1 MKLSGWTDPLL
12 SGVLLCANTVAGI
25 QLDLSNDASIK
36 QAASTIAHNMLGYY
50 VGNQSGQVP
59 GLLPPPYY
67 WWEAGAM
74 FGSLLDYWY
83 YTGDSTYNDIT
94 EQALLF
100 QVGPDNNYEPTNRTQ
115 DLGNDDQAFWGMAA
129 MSAAELKFQNP
140 SDKQPQWLA
149 LAQAVFNRQAV
160 RWDTQT
166 CGGGLRWQIFSFNKG
181 YNYKN
186 SISNGCF
193 INIGARLGA
202 YTGNQTY
209 FDWVEKVW
217 DWMVEIDLIS
227 PSFQVFDGTD
237 VNINCTQLDHI
248 QWSYNGGVLLLA
260 AATMWNQTTG
270 DTQSKW
276 GARVSGLLKENMVFF
291 NNGTIMYEVA
301 CEPNGNCNVDQLSFK
316 AYLSRWMAATTKV
329 APWTSDQILPL
340 LASSAQAAA
349 QSCSGGNDGN
359 VCGTKWTQAGWDG
372 TFGVGQQMSALEV
385 IQSNLIKKVAGP
397 VSNSTGGTSKGNP
410 SAGTGTT
417 VHVEPP
423 HAITTGDKAGAGVL
437 TAVVIVSLLGGGYW
451 MSID

>member
-1 MKLSGWTDPLL
+1 MKLSGWTNPLL

-25 QLDLSNDASIK
+25 QLDLSSDDSIK
-36 QAASTIAHNMLGYY
+36 QAASTIAHNMLTYY

-140 SDKQPQWLA
+140 DDKQPQWLA

-160 RWDTQT
+160 RWDTET

-237 VNINCTQLDHI
+237 VTINCTQLDHI

-260 AATMWNQTTG
+260 AATMWNQVSYMRRHKEYKGDLLTDGQTTG

-291 NNGTIMYEVA
+291 DNGTIMYVRRFKL
-301 CEPNGNCNVDQLSFK
+301 LS
-316 AYLSRWMAATTKV
+316 S
-329 APWTSDQILPL
+329 
-340 LASSAQAAA
+340 
-349 QSCSGGNDGN
+349 
-359 VCGTKWTQAGWDG
+359 
-372 TFGVGQQMSALEV
+372 
-385 IQSNLIKKVAGP
+385 
-397 VSNSTGGTSKGNP
+397 
-410 SAGTGTT
+410 
-417 VHVEPP
+417 P
-423 HAITTGDKAGAGVL
+423 HI
-437 TAVVIVSLLGGGYW
+437 Y
-451 MSID
+451 